1 MASLSDKM
9 TAGVNYS
16 AFSKATDLH
25 KRLWFTLLAIIVF
38 RLGTYIPFPGINP
51 AVLKEFLSDLSI
63 AIWSAKSCFPK
74 VTVYSVPSCH
84 GSEGVKRMQ
93 SSFSHFQEP

>member
-9 TAGVNYS
+9 AAGVNYS

-51 AVLKEFLSDLSI
+51 AVLKEFLKYWTENRNILLLSDFY
-63 AIWSAKSCFPK
+63 C
-74 VTVYSVPSCH
+74 SVLHLFHSLPSFTAC
-84 GSEGVKRMQ
+84 
-93 SSFSHFQEP
+93 